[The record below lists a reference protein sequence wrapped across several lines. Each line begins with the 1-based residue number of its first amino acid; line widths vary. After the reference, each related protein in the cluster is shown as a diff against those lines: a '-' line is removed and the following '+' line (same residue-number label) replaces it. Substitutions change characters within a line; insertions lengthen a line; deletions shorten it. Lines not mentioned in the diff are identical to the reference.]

1 MAGSASSSTSQG
13 TPGSIRKIT
22 KVLVANRGEIAV
34 RVMRTCKELDIR
46 TVAVYSDADRAAL
59 HVRTAD
65 EAVHIGPAAARESYL
80 DIGKILDAC
89 KKTGADAVHP
99 GYGFLSE
106 NEDFTDACEAAGIVF
121 IGPPSSAMNM
131 MGDKTSARITMTKAG
146 VPVVPGDNGP
156 DGRGFPSAAAALES
170 AKKIG
175 FPVMLKASAG
185 GGGKGM
191 RLCEGEAK
199 FQSMY
204 EGAQREAKAAFG
216 DDAVYLEKAI
226 IRPRHIEIQVFADNH
241 GNVIHLGER
250 DCSIQRRNQKVVEE
264 SPSPV
269 MTPELR
275 QKMGDMAVK
284 AARACGYRGAGTIE
298 CLLGADGHFYFL
310 EMNTRLQVE
319 HPVTELIYN
328 LDLVSWQIAVAENRP
343 LPLTQEQADARRR
356 GASIECRV
364 YAEDPIKFLPS
375 PGRITSLRVPSGPY
389 VRDDSGAYPGAEI
402 SMFYDPLVSK
412 LICWGEDRHAAL
424 ARMRRALDEYRVGGI
439 KTNLGFHRRLLRHP
453 TFVAGEFDTGFIER
467 EKATLLAPYA
477 LQPGSDELDL
487 AIALAAVAKATGATS
502 ASPSANGVA
511 KAAAPAAAGA
521 PVSHGPSAWRL
532 SVPTWR
538 R

>member
-1 MAGSASSSTSQG
+1 MTTARR
-13 TPGSIRKIT
+13 IR

-34 RVMRTCKELDIR
+34 RVMRTCRELDIA
-46 TVAVYSDADRAAL
+46 TVAVYSDADRQAL
-59 HVRTAD
+59 HVRSAD
-65 EAVHIGPAAARESYL
+65 QAVHIGPPAARESYL
-80 DIGKILDAC
+80 DIQKILDAC

-106 NEDFTDACEAAGIVF
+106 NEDFADACEAAGIVF
-121 IGPPSSAMNM
+121 IGPPSSAMRM

-156 DGRGFPSAAAALES
+156 EGRGFPSAAAALE
-170 AKKIG
+170 AARKIG

-191 RLCEGEAK
+191 RLCDGEAK

-204 EGAQREAKAAFG
+204 EGAQREAKSAFG

-226 IRPRHIEIQVFADNH
+226 VRPRHVEIQVFADTH
-241 GNVIHLGER
+241 GHVIHLGER

-264 SPSPV
+264 SPSPI

-275 QKMGDMAVK
+275 ARMGEMAVK

-298 CLLGADGHFYFL
+298 CLVGADGSFYFL

-319 HPVTELIYN
+319 HPVTELVYG
-328 LDLVSWQIAVAENRP
+328 LDLVAWQIAVAEGKP

-356 GASIECRV
+356 GHAIECRV
-364 YAEDPIKFLPS
+364 YAEDAIKFLPS
-375 PGRITSLRVPSGPY
+375 PGKITSLRVPSGPY
-389 VRDDSGAYPGAEI
+389 VRDDSGVYPGAEI

-412 LICWGEDRHAAL
+412 LIVWGEDRGAAL

-439 KTNLGFHRRLLRHP
+439 KHNLGFHRRLMRHP
-453 TFVAGEFDTGFIER
+453 TFIAGEFDTGFIDR
-467 EKATLLAPYA
+467 EKAILLAPYV
-477 LQPGSDELDL
+477 LEGEDLD
-487 AIALAAVAKATGATS
+487 IALAAAAIAQASGQVGAGAGAVANGANGARASATLPPPVPPVPALSGATGIT
-502 ASPSANGVA
+502 
-511 KAAAPAAAGA
+511 
-521 PVSHGPSAWRL
+521 AWRL
-532 SVPTWR
+532 GANSWR

>member
-1 MAGSASSSTSQG
+1 M
-13 TPGSIRKIT
+13 
-22 KVLVANRGEIAV
+22 
-34 RVMRTCKELDIR
+34 
-46 TVAVYSDADRAAL
+46 AVYSDADRTAL
-59 HVRTAD
+59 HVRSAD
-65 EAVHIGPAAARESYL
+65 EAVHIGAAPARESYL
-80 DIGKILDAC
+80 DIQKILDAC

-106 NEDFTDACEAAGIVF
+106 NEDFADACEAAGIIF
-121 IGPPSSAMNM
+121 IGPPSSAMRM

-156 DGRGFPSAAAALES
+156 EGRGFPSAASALES

-199 FQSMY
+199 FQAMY
-204 EGAQREAKAAFG
+204 EGAQREAKSVFG

-241 GNVIHLGER
+241 GHVIHLGER

-298 CLLGADGHFYFL
+298 CLLGSDGHFYFL

-319 HPVTELIYN
+319 HPVTEMIYG
-328 LDLVSWQIAVAENRP
+328 LDLVSWQLDVAEGKP
-343 LPLTQEQADARRR
+343 LPLTQAELDARRR
-356 GASIECRV
+356 GHAVECRI
-364 YAEDPIKFLPS
+364 YAEDPVKFLPS
-375 PGRITSLRVPSGPY
+375 PGRITHLRVPDGPY
-389 VRDDSGAYPGAEI
+389 IRNDSGCYEGAEI
-402 SMFYDPLVSK
+402 PVHYDPMIGKLVV
-412 LICWGEDRHAAL
+412 WGEDRPRAL
-424 ARMRRALDEYRVGGI
+424 ARMRRALDEYQVRGI
-439 KTNLGFHRRLLRHP
+439 ETNLPFHRRCLRHP
-453 TFVAGEFDTGFIER
+453 AFVAGDYDTGFIGRHAAELAPEASER
-467 EKATLLAPYA
+467 ELEAAIVAAALDAGTRAPVT
-477 LQPGSDELDL
+477 
-487 AIALAAVAKATGATS
+487 AAVEARGTS
-502 ASPSANGVA
+502 EI
-511 KAAAPAAAGA
+511 
-521 PVSHGPSAWRL
+521 
-532 SVPTWR
+532 SVWR
-538 R
+538 RAVR